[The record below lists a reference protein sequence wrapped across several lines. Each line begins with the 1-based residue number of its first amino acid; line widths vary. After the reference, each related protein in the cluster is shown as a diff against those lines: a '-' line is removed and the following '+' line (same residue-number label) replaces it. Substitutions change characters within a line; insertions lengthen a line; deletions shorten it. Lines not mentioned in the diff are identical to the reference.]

1 MSEKNIVRPLEHIEA
16 EINFYKQQT
25 ATGIIEIGKRL
36 IEAKEQLKHGQWGK
50 WLEEK
55 VDFSQRT
62 ANQFMRV
69 ATEFSNSQSISN
81 LGTRKLFLLLD
92 VPVDNR
98 EEFIDKNN
106 LEEMTTRQ
114 LQKEVKNLQSNSLE
128 YNELKIIDIEIAK
141 LKPLSSHDKYFKN
154 MTGEEWIRFLKSIQR
169 LGIIEPILISQN
181 YEIISGV
188 QRVRACKD
196 LGISSIPC
204 RMKKYSDTDVMLQD
218 CLISNLKLYSD
229 DFDIARDALKEH
241 GWL

>member
-1 MSEKNIVRPLEHIEA
+1 MNENNIVRPLELIEA

-36 IEAKEQLKHGQWGK
+36 IEAKKQLQHGQWGK

-62 ANQFMRV
+62 ANQFMR
-69 ATEFSNSQSISN
+69 AANEFSNSQSISN
-81 LGTRKLFLLLD
+81 LGVRKLFLLLD
-92 VPVDNR
+92 VPAEKR
-98 EEFIDKNN
+98 EEFIDNNN
-106 LEEMTTRQ
+106 LEDMTTRQ
-114 LQKEVKNLQSNSLE
+114 LQKEVKNLKSNSLE
-128 YNELKIIDIEIAK
+128 INESKIINIKVDK
-141 LKPLSSHDKYFKN
+141 LKPLSLHDKYFKD
-154 MTGEEWIRFLKSIQR
+154 MIGEEWIRFLKSVQTR
-169 LGIIEPILISQN
+169 GIIEPILISQE
-181 YEIISGV
+181 YVIISGV

-204 RMKKYSDTDVMLQD
+204 RVKKYSDTDDMLGD

-229 DFDIARDALKEH
+229 DFEIARDALKEH